1 MPFDISVTVSL
12 GTCHGPIASEDDW
25 KTLYRHADQAL
36 FAAKA
41 AGRDRVRH
49 AIAPIAA

>member
-1 MPFDISVTVSL
+1 VSL
-12 GTCHGPIASEDDW
+12 GTCVGPLDTEAHW
-25 KTLYRHADQAL
+25 NAMYRAADQAL

-49 AIAPIAA
+49 GDRRMIAA